1 MSTRAEPA
9 HVLSPDAKRR
19 YASAAFIALLLL
31 SVFWP
36 SPVVSINRLWIGHPL
51 TVDELS
57 FLGREALSWD
67 VVFWCFAG
75 LLTLAILHSADGY
88 DFREASRQLR
98 ATRVDFHRRDW
109 LVLIGGAI
117 LVAAVWSTADAAVLA
132 WAERIQSDPIE
143 SLIRIVNRFGGG
155 MNPALIVGFF
165 LFAGV
170 CYRYQRW
177 ISYAL
182 AMALTGL
189 GAGLLAQLV
198 KVLVSRTRPELWLGP
213 AHYVRGAATSFPSG
227 HTVGAFALA
236 GVLVFGSRS
245 WPVRIVAL
253 LLATAVGLA
262 RVLAFRHWLSDVTA
276 SAIIGLLAA
285 SVVTAAV
292 LRAADAGR

>member
-9 HVLSPDAKRR
+9 SSVTSEAKRR
-19 YASAAFIALLLL
+19 YAAAAFVTLLLL

-36 SPVVSINRLWIGHPL
+36 SPVVSINRLWFGQPL
-51 TVDELS
+51 PIDELS

-67 VVFWCFAG
+67 LVFWCFAG
-75 LLTLAILHSADGY
+75 LLTLAILHSADSY
-88 DFREASRQLR
+88 EFREASRQLR
-98 ATRVDFHRRDW
+98 ATRIDFRGRDW
-109 LVLIGGAI
+109 LVLVGGAM
-117 LVAAVWSTADAAVLA
+117 LVAAVWRTADAAVLA

-143 SLIRIVNRFGGG
+143 SLIRI

-170 CYRYQRW
+170 CYRQQRW
-177 ISYAL
+177 ISYAV

-213 AHYVRGAATSFPSG
+213 ANYARGAATSFPSG

-245 WPVRIVAL
+245 WPVRVAAL

-292 LRAADAGR
+292 LRAADASR